1 MYRLSNTDVRLLHVF
16 RAVVECR
23 GFSNAQAVLN
33 VGQPTISNHIGQ
45 LEQRLGFR
53 LCDRGRTG
61 FRLTRKGETVYREAL
76 ALFKAHEHFQS
87 VTLELKGKLSGYL
100 KLGLIDS
107 TVTDPE
113 CPVIRAIELMNN
125 KANEIVVRLSILA
138 PGDLEKAVLDRD
150 IDVALGTFDRQVPGL
165 VYKPVY
171 TEANTLYCAPS
182 HPIAR
187 LRDREE
193 IRRAVRESRK
203 VTRSYLEGEDLFPM
217 GSDHS
222 DNHASVEFLEA
233 AAILILGGG
242 HIAFLPR
249 HYARMWEESG
259 QLLAVLP
266 DEYVYRSEFYIVTRK
281 SPSASV
287 IVETFL
293 EDLDIAAEEVGSARQ
308 DAGNDVDRAGR
319 EIATMAESD

>member
-1 MYRLSNTDVRLLHVF
+1 MYRLSDTDIRLLHVF

-61 FRLTRKGETVYREAL
+61 FRLTRKGENVYQEML
-76 ALFKAHEHFQS
+76 ALFRAHEQFQS

-113 CPVIRAIELMNN
+113 CPIIRAVELLNN
-125 KANEIVVRLSILA
+125 KANDIAVRLSILT
-138 PGDLEKAVLDRD
+138 PGDLEKAVLDGD
-150 IDVALGTFDRQVPGL
+150 VDVALGTFDRQVPNL
-165 VYKPVY
+165 AYKPVY
-171 TEANTLYCAPS
+171 TETNTLYCAPS

-187 LRDREE
+187 LREQDE
-193 IRRAVRESRK
+193 IRRGVQESRK
-203 VTRSYLEGEDLFPM
+203 VTRSYLEGEDLFLI
-217 GSDHS
+217 GRDHS
-222 DNHASVEFLEA
+222 TNHASVEFLEA
-233 AAILILGGG
+233 AAILLLGGG
-242 HIAFLPR
+242 HIGFLPR

-259 QLLAVLP
+259 RLLPILP
-266 DEYVYRSEFYIVTRK
+266 DEYVYLSDFYIVTRK
-281 SPSASV
+281 NRRASV

-293 EDLDIAAEEVGSARQ
+293 EDLDIAVEEFGSACQGLGSDTDSVR
-308 DAGNDVDRAGR
+308 RA
-319 EIATMAESD
+319 ASTMAGSG